1 MTKPQRNGRYASGY
15 VYVYA
20 NDMLAV
26 MPAITPTA
34 TPHLVTP
41 VATLTTM
48 PMTISMATPT
58 KVFHGGLYV
67 SKIIIET

>member
-1 MTKPQRNGRYASGY
+1 MTKPQCNGRYASGY

-26 MPAITPTA
+26 MPAITPTT

-41 VATLTTM
+41 VATLTAM
-48 PMTISMATPT
+48 PMNMSMATST
-58 KVFHGGLYV
+58 NFFHGGLYV
-67 SKIIIET
+67 SKIVIET